1 MQQWLCLETGLDAEQ
16 LSARSSSDCA
26 PETWGLCDCLHISL
40 ALRHCLCSQPRLPVG
55 APEIFH
61 VLSFFLF
68 CFVLASISSR
78 PETLSSE

>member
-1 MQQWLCLETGLDAEQ
+1 MALFGDGDAEQ

>member
-26 PETWGLCDCLHISL
+26 PETWGLCDCTACVPSPGYLWEHQKFSMSL
-40 ALRHCLCSQPRLPVG
+40 A
-55 APEIFH
+55 F
-61 VLSFFLF
+61 F